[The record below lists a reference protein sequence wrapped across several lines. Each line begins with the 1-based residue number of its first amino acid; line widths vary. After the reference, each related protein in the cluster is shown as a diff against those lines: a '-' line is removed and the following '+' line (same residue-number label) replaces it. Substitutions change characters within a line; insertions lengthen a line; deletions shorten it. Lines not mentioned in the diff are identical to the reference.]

1 MALYNITRGD
11 ITVENIRRVFFSC
24 EGRLNRRRYIER
36 FLAVSVLALILAL
49 VIYSIVFYATGD
61 KTLAMGVTASVSVL
75 ETVAVYTLVVRRLHD
90 LGYDKTVGVV
100 YLIYGLGQSVAGRFL
115 EGLEP
120 DSAPVVA
127 YELVC
132 LAAMVFQICLMAL
145 RGVQG
150 NNQYGKDPLARGAA

>member
-1 MALYNITRGD
+1 MALYNITRSD
-11 ITVENIRRVFFSC
+11 ITAENIRRVFFSC
-24 EGRLNRRRYIER
+24 DGRLNRRRYIER

-61 KTLAMGVTASVSVL
+61 KTMGIGVTASVSVL
-75 ETVAVYTLVVRRLHD
+75 ETVAIYTLVVRRLHD
-90 LGYDKTVGVV
+90 LGYGKTIGVV

-120 DSAPVVA
+120 DSAPVVV

-132 LAAMVFQICLMAL
+132 LAAMVFQLCLMAL

>member
-1 MALYNITRGD
+1 MALYNITRSD
-11 ITVENIRRVFFSC
+11 ITAENIRRVFFSC

-36 FLAVSVLALILAL
+36 FLAVSILAL
-49 VIYSIVFYATGD
+49 VFALAFYYIVISTTGD

-75 ETVAVYTLVVRRLHD
+75 ETAAVYTLVVRRLHD
-90 LGYDKTVGVV
+90 LGYGKTVGVV

>member
-1 MALYNITRGD
+1 MALYNITRSD
-11 ITVENIRRVFFSC
+11 ITMENIRRGFFSC

-36 FLAVSVLALILAL
+36 FLAVSVICLILAL
-49 VIYSIVFYATGD
+49 FVYSIVFYATGD
-61 KTLAMGVTASVSVL
+61 KTAAAGITSSVSVL

-90 LGYDKTVGVV
+90 LGYGKTIGVV
-100 YLIYGLGQSVAGRFL
+100 YLVYGLGQSVAGRFL

-150 NNQYGKDPLARGAA
+150 DNQYGKDPLPRRAA